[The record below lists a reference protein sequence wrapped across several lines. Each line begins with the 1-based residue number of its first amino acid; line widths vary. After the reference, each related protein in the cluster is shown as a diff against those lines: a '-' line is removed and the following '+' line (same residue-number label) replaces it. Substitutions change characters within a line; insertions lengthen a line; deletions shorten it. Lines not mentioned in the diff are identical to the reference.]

1 MRRTAFAVVKAVP
14 ALSLAFA
21 ACSVAV
27 AQSTIVPDGRSA
39 TVVNQHDTGRL
50 TVIPATADRD
60 GISLNTYQ
68 RFDVGRPGA
77 DFDNTRVNAR
87 VIVNE
92 VTSALPSRLE
102 GDIAIQGTRAN
113 FILANPNGILVNGTR
128 FTNTGAV
135 AIATSPVSLVEYH
148 PSPDRVQN
156 NIRLQTSQGLL
167 EIGPEGLAGAFTHL
181 ELIAKDIRIN
191 GPVENTFTHPESS
204 VRLIGGSSIVEID
217 SGVSP
222 VDEQNPW
229 LRFIEGGDARQTIAV
244 DITPLGSLQAGRI
257 EVLVTDQGA
266 GVRHA
271 GTAYAMLNDFSL
283 SSTGEVHLAGGS
295 AKALGHALIA
305 VETLKATDNAEIDA
319 QGGLLLL
326 KSANIDLTDSTA
338 HGGLGVQV
346 DADTL
351 KLTTTAPPAGSP
363 AATPAVV
370 TSLSSR
376 GGGVELNVRDTATL
390 AGADITALTDVIGQI
405 GQDLTLNPSAATPS
419 RIIAATGR
427 LKLDVAGTLANNGGL
442 LQGHT
447 ADQEHPEEGAVFI
460 HTAGELINRSTA
472 SDRLGVIF
480 GEAGDVVLHS
490 EGDITN
496 NAGRIIANGHLKLS
510 ANGDVHNRIDKYPGA
525 YDELTQTDT
534 TRQRFLGLTLFSD
547 HKSETDYGSLIVPDQ
562 LAYLVADGNLDI
574 TARNIRSIGGQI
586 HANNGDM
593 HLTATEKIENRVVR
607 TGKTEY
613 RKVCRIF
620 CRPQAKSTV
629 VLHGGGI
636 QATGSIHMS
645 AGEGVFNQGGSVD
658 AIDDIDLH
666 TPLVRAEAIDAYLAM
681 SQSHGFQSWFGNGYG
696 RLFRQDTGG
705 TFSAGGD
712 FTASGDLVTDGGV
725 LHIGGATTIDGTHTH
740 LRDPVREPAPTDT
753 PKGGLF
759 SFLFD

>member
-1 MRRTAFAVVKAVP
+1 MRRIVFSAVKAVP
-14 ALSLAFA
+14 ALPLAFA
-21 ACSVAV
+21 ACSVAL
-27 AQSTIVPDGRSA
+27 AQPTIVPDGRSA

-50 TVIPATADRD
+50 TVVPATADRD

-77 DFDNTRVNAR
+77 DFDNTRANAR
-87 VIVNE
+87 LIVNE

-135 AIATSPVSLVEYH
+135 ALATSPVSLVEYH
-148 PSPDRVQN
+148 PSPDRAQN

-191 GPVENTFTHPESS
+191 GPVENAFTHPESS
-204 VRLIGGSSIVEID
+204 VRLIGGSSVVEID

-222 VDEQNPW
+222 VDEQTPW
-229 LRFIEGGDARQTIAV
+229 LRFIEGGDARQTVAV

-283 SSTGEVHLAGGS
+283 SSSGEVHLAGGS
-295 AKALGHALIA
+295 AKALGHVLIA
-305 VETLKATDNAEIDA
+305 AETLKASDNAEIDA

-326 KSANIDLTDSTA
+326 KSSAIDLTDSTA
-338 HGGLGVQV
+338 HGGLGVQIE
-346 DADTL
+346 ANTL
-351 KLTTTAPPAGSP
+351 KLTTTAPPAGSST
-363 AATPAVV
+363 AAPAVV

-376 GGGVELNVRDTATL
+376 GGGVELNIRDTVTL
-390 AGADITALTDVIGQI
+390 TGADITALTDVTGKIGQN
-405 GQDLTLNPSAATPS
+405 LTLDHNDAGAA

-427 LKLDVAGTLANNGGL
+427 LKLDVAGTLVNNGGL
-442 LQGHT
+442 LQGHA
-447 ADQEHPEEGAVFI
+447 ADPAHPEEGAVLI
-460 HTAGELINRSTA
+460 GTGGELINRSTA
-472 SDRLGVIF
+472 SDRLAVIF
-480 GEAGDVVLHS
+480 GEAGDIVLHS
-490 EGDITN
+490 TGDITN

-510 ANGDVHNRIDKYPGA
+510 TDGDVHNRIDKTPGA

-534 TRQRFLGLTLFSD
+534 DRQRFLGLTVFSD
-547 HKSETDYGSLIVPDQ
+547 HKVETDYGALIIPDQ

-593 HLTATEKIENRVVR
+593 HLTASEQIENRVVR
-607 TGKTEY
+607 TGQTEY

-636 QATGSIHMS
+636 QATGSITLS
-645 AGEGVFNQGGSVD
+645 AGKGVINQGGSVD
-658 AIDDIDLH
+658 AVDNIDLR
-666 TPLVRAEAIDAYLAM
+666 TPLVRAEAMDAYLAM
-681 SQSHGFQSWFGNGYG
+681 SQAHGFQSWFGKGYG

-705 TFSAGGD
+705 AFNAGGSL
-712 FTASGDLVTDGGV
+712 TASGDLITDGGV

-740 LRDPVREPAPTDT
+740 LRDPVREPAPTDL